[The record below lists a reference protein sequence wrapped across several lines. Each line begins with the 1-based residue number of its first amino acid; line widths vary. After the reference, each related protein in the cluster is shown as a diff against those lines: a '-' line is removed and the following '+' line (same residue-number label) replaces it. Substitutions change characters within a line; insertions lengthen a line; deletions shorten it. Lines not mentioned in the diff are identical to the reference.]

1 MSNARR
7 KSTGTDLARA
17 ETVFSSATPKVK
29 TDTAVAVA
37 REFAS
42 GTMTQ
47 RERVIAAGILRLMAR
62 DIEVRVR
69 QAVARHIKACPYIPE
84 DLARALAN
92 DVETVALPIIQYA
105 SVLGEA
111 DLIAIIDSGS
121 VDKQIAVAK
130 RKTVSEPVSDALVDA
145 GNAKVV
151 GTLLANHGAEIAERS
166 YGKVLDR
173 FAGDARI
180 QELMVERP
188 TLPLAT
194 TERLIASV
202 SIELRERVLSRHGF
216 DGALADELIRHG
228 REGALTRSVAA
239 DRKAAE
245 VEGLIDRL
253 KGKGD
258 LTPTLVLRA
267 LCEGDLNLFEAA
279 MAAMA
284 EMSIDNTRAFLHQRG
299 PGGLRM
305 VFRNTGM
312 PQPVFRPIQLAI
324 EEVGALRAITP
335 EAAADEI
342 SGRIVERLVTEYEG
356 LPEGGL
362 EPLMSELSRRILG
375 DTPGAAKRKPVRV

>member
-1 MSNARR
+1 MSSAGRNW
-7 KSTGTDLARA
+7 TGSDLERA
-17 ETVFSSATPKVK
+17 EAVLSGATPKAR
-29 TDTAVAVA
+29 TETATAVAK
-37 REFAS
+37 EFAS
-42 GTMTQ
+42 GTMTR
-47 RERVIAAGILRLMAR
+47 REREIATSILGLMAR

-69 QAVARHIKACPYIPE
+69 QAVAQHVKSCPYLPE
-84 DLARALAN
+84 EMARALAN

-121 VDKQIAVAK
+121 ADKQIAVAK
-130 RKTVSEPVSDALVDA
+130 RKIVSETVSDALVDA

-151 GTLLANHGAEIAERS
+151 GTLLANHDAEIADRS

-173 FAGDARI
+173 FPADNRI
-180 QELMVERP
+180 HELVIERP
-188 TLPLAT
+188 TLSLAT
-194 TERLIASV
+194 TERLIACV
-202 SIELRERVLSRHGF
+202 SIELRERVLARHGF
-216 DGALADELIRHG
+216 AGEIADELIRHG

-239 DRKAAE
+239 DRKDGE
-245 VEGLIDRL
+245 VEGLISRL

-284 EMSIDNTRAFLHQRG
+284 DMSVDNARTFLHERG

-312 PQPVFRPIQLAI
+312 PQPMFRPIQLAI
-324 EEVGALRAITP
+324 EQVSELRKESP
-335 EAAADEI
+335 MAAAAEI
-342 SGRIVERLVTEYEG
+342 SRRIVDRLVIEYEG
-356 LPEGGL
+356 LPDGGL
-362 EPLMSELSRRILG
+362 EPLMSELSRRVLG
-375 DTPGAAKRKPVRV
+375 DVAGTAIHKPARV

>member
-7 KSTGTDLARA
+7 KSIGTDLARA
-17 ETVFSSATPKVK
+17 ETVLSGATPKVK

-37 REFAS
+37 KEFAS

-47 RERVIAAGILRLMAR
+47 RERAIAAGILRLMAR

-69 QAVARHIKACPYIPE
+69 QAVARHIKSCPYIPE
-84 DLARALAN
+84 DLARTLAN

-111 DLIAIIDSGS
+111 DLIAIIESGS
-121 VDKQIAVAK
+121 IDKQIAVAK

-173 FAGDARI
+173 FDGDARI
-180 QELMVERP
+180 QELVIERP

-194 TERLIASV
+194 TERLIACV
-202 SIELRERVLSRHGF
+202 SIELRERVLARHGF
-216 DGALADELIRHG
+216 DGELADELIRLG
-228 REGALTRSVAA
+228 REGALIRSVAV
-239 DRKAAE
+239 DHKDDE

-267 LCEGDLNLFEAA
+267 LCEGDLHLFEAA

-284 EMSIDNTRAFLHQRG
+284 DMSVDNARTFLHQRG
-299 PGGLRM
+299 LGGLRM
-305 VFRNTGM
+305 VFRNTAM
-312 PQPVFRPIQLAI
+312 PQPMFRPIQLAI
-324 EEVGALRAITP
+324 EEVSALREVSP
-335 EAAADEI
+335 EPAAAEI
-342 SGRIVERLVTEYEG
+342 SRRVVDRLVIEYDG
-356 LPEGGL
+356 LPDGGL

-375 DTPGAAKRKPVRV
+375 DAPGAAKRKPVRV